1 MKAPAE
7 RLAAWG
13 QEGCVM
19 AESGGA
25 DTAQDVVL
33 VVDDD
38 PAVLSS
44 LEFALQ
50 TEGFSVTTFASGDD
64 LLQRQQMPSRGCIVI
79 DYYLP
84 GRNGLEIALALRE
97 RQVDL
102 PIILI
107 TTHPTRTLRHSAAAE
122 GIEIVEKPLLGN
134 ALSESIRAAFRVPRT
149 PRG

>member
-1 MKAPAE
+1 MV
-7 RLAAWG
+7 
-13 QEGCVM
+13 EGVGEEE
-19 AESGGA
+19 AR
-25 DTAQDVVL
+25 DVVL

-50 TEGFSVTTFASGDD
+50 TEGFSVTTFVNGHD
-64 LLQRQQMPSRGCIVI
+64 LLQRQLMPSRGCFVI

-84 GRNGLEIALALRE
+84 GMNGLEVALALRE
-97 RQVDL
+97 RSIDL

-107 TTHPTRTLRHSAAAE
+107 TTHPTRSLKQNAAAE

-134 ALSESIRAAFRVPRT
+134 TLSEAIRAAFQTERKRK
-149 PRG
+149 

>member
-1 MKAPAE
+1 MV
-7 RLAAWG
+7 
-13 QEGCVM
+13 EGVGEEE
-19 AESGGA
+19 AR
-25 DTAQDVVL
+25 DVVL

-50 TEGFSVTTFASGDD
+50 TEGFSVTTFASGHD
-64 LLQRQQMPSRGCIVI
+64 LLQRPRMPARGCFVI

-84 GRNGLEIALALRE
+84 GMNGLEVALALRE
-97 RQVDL
+97 RSIDL

-107 TTHPTRTLRHSAAAE
+107 TTHPTRSLKQNAAAE

-134 ALSESIRAAFRVPRT
+134 TLSEAIRAAFQTERR
-149 PRG
+149 RK

>member
-1 MKAPAE
+1 MAE
-7 RLAAWG
+7 RG
-13 QEGCVM
+13 D
-19 AESGGA
+19 AE
-25 DTAQDVVL
+25 TAKDVVL

-50 TEGFSVTTFASGDD
+50 TEGFAVTTYATGHE
-64 LLQRQQMPSRGCIVI
+64 LLQCQQVPTRGCFVI

-84 GRNGLEIALALRE
+84 GMNGLEVAMALRA
-97 RQVDL
+97 RRINL

-122 GIEIVEKPLLGN
+122 GIDIVEKPLLGN
-134 ALSESIRAAFRVPRT
+134 ALSETIRAAFNLPPK

>member
-1 MKAPAE
+1 MAHGGGGE
-7 RLAAWG
+7 AAK
-13 QEGCVM
+13 
-19 AESGGA
+19 
-25 DTAQDVVL
+25 DVVL

-50 TEGFSVTTFASGDD
+50 TEGFTVTTYASGDE
-64 LLQRQQMPSRGCIVI
+64 LLRREQMPARGCIVI

-84 GRNGLEIALALRE
+84 GMNGLDVALALRE
-97 RQVDL
+97 RAIAL

-107 TTHPTRTLRHSAAAE
+107 TTHPTRTLRRSAAAE

-134 ALSESIRAAFRVPRT
+134 TLSEAIRSAFGTARK
-149 PRG
+149 RG

>member
-1 MKAPAE
+1 MV
-7 RLAAWG
+7 
-13 QEGCVM
+13 EGVG
-19 AESGGA
+19 EEGA
-25 DTAQDVVL
+25 RDVVL

-50 TEGFSVTTFASGDD
+50 TEGFSVTTFASGHD
-64 LLQRQQMPSRGCIVI
+64 LLQRRQMPARGCFVI

-84 GRNGLEIALALRE
+84 GMNGLEVALALRE
-97 RQVDL
+97 RNIDL

-107 TTHPTRTLRHSAAAE
+107 TTHPTRSLKQNAAAE

-134 ALSESIRAAFRVPRT
+134 TLSEAIRAAFQTGRR
-149 PRG
+149 RK

>member
-1 MKAPAE
+1 MV
-7 RLAAWG
+7 
-13 QEGCVM
+13 EGVGD
-19 AESGGA
+19 EE
-25 DTAQDVVL
+25 TKDVVL

-50 TEGFSVTTFASGDD
+50 TEGFSVTTFASGHD
-64 LLQRQQMPSRGCIVI
+64 LLQRQLMPARGCFVI

-84 GRNGLEIALALRE
+84 GMNGLEVALALRE
-97 RQVDL
+97 RSIDL

-107 TTHPTRTLRHSAAAE
+107 TTHPTRSLKQNAAAE

-134 ALSESIRAAFRVPRT
+134 TLSEAIRAAFQTGRKRK
-149 PRG
+149 

>member
-1 MKAPAE
+1 MV
-7 RLAAWG
+7 
-13 QEGCVM
+13 EGVGEEE
-19 AESGGA
+19 AK
-25 DTAQDVVL
+25 DVVL

-50 TEGFSVTTFASGDD
+50 TEGFSVTTFPSGHD
-64 LLQRQQMPSRGCIVI
+64 LLQRQLMPARGCFVI

-84 GRNGLEIALALRE
+84 GMNGLEVALSLRE
-97 RQVDL
+97 RGIDL

-107 TTHPTRTLRHSAAAE
+107 TTHPTRSLKQNAAAE

-134 ALSESIRAAFRVPRT
+134 TLSEAIRAAFQIGRKRK
-149 PRG
+149 